1 GLTPQEALNSA
12 TLLSAQWL
20 GIDKQIG
27 SIETGK
33 YADLILLDKNPIT
46 DIKNTRKIAGV
57 FVNGNWIDKNKLNFM
72 LADLAKRNIENKD
85 KFDWKTMMSK
95 RK

>member
-1 GLTPQEALNSA
+1 M
-12 TLLSAQWL
+12 
-20 GIDKQIG
+20 
-27 SIETGK
+27 
-33 YADLILLDKNPIT
+33 LDKNPIT